1 MSWQTACVACQ
12 TESADRLDIN
22 VIVFVPCCLPIG
34 NCHILLVC
42 HALLSLLGL
51 LQVLLEF
58 IEVIYND
65 KDNIE
70 DSVTKAAVALLG
82 DLAITLPHI
91 GQLFSQK
98 PYTLQFVQDAASSG
112 ITSLTDTATWAH
124 SAISKAV
131 AQPAGV

>member
-1 MSWQTACVACQ
+1 M
-12 TESADRLDIN
+12 
-22 VIVFVPCCLPIG
+22 
-34 NCHILLVC
+34 
-42 HALLSLLGL
+42 
-51 LQVLLEF
+51 EF

-65 KDNIE
+65 KDNQE

-98 PYTLQFVQDAASSG
+98 PYTIQFVLDAATSG
-112 ITSLTDTATWAH
+112 ITSLTDTATWAQ